1 MKHINNIDLALK
13 NFDQLPDTANVRLPT
28 VMGLYG
34 VSSATIWRQVRMGT
48 IPQPRKL
55 TPRTTVW
62 KVKDLRDALSRE
74 VENG

>member
-13 NFDQLPDTANVRLPT
+13 NFDQLPDAANVRLPT
-28 VMGLYG
+28 VLGLYG

-62 KVKDLRDALSRE
+62 RVKDLRDALIRE
-74 VENG
+74 VKNG